1 MGESKRREA
10 ILNKMSP
17 AERNRRAM
25 QEMSKHLDQTFN
37 GDNVTA
43 ETRQVGFVLLAF
55 PLKPYVHAS
64 NQVANT
70 DRLMVMKVLRDQL
83 DYLER
88 LSSNPAG
95 GVTPTRE
102 QVDAYKAAL
111 IAKHGADD
119 PKVQAMIAA
128 AEASLPAPEDATI
141 Q

>member
-1 MGESKRREA
+1 MGEAKRREA

-25 QEMSKHLDQTFN
+25 QEMSKHLDETFN
-37 GDNVTA
+37 GASVTA

-55 PLKPYVHAS
+55 GLTPYQGS

-83 DYLER
+83 DYLEK